1 MLDNQSF
8 RFFGSAVQ
16 ENIKKIFDIAFS
28 LQGFHE
34 QGMPFFLRLFRCVL
48 LFPFSEKM
56 EVIGQHLVAMV
67 FFLLIL
73 LLRGGFSDLRSDRWL
88 LSAVIADTKIIC
100 QFHSGFFARQSE
112 QSGDKINCIAVRLAS
127 EAMETL
133 IYFHARISVIVEW
146 ADCHAM
152 TVDTD
157 AVHLCRLSCSNG
169 LLNCFKY
176 IHYIF
181 LSGNKKG
188 TRHFQRE
195 NSKCLLKFHILFFVL
210 RSFLLLF
217 LFAFCLLILQAFFEG
232 VFRFGLFLNLGL
244 LRCKNF
250 ADPVANIFH
259 RL

>member
-1 MLDNQSF
+1 MV
-8 RFFGSAVQ
+8 R
-16 ENIKKIFDIAFS
+16 KKIGTPTAAATEK
-28 LQGFHE
+28 QR
-34 QGMPFFLRLFRCVL
+34 MPFILRLFRCVL
-48 LFPFSEKM
+48 LFPFSEKV

-73 LLRGGFSDLRSDRWL
+73 LFPCGFSDLGSDRWL

-127 EAMETL
+127 EAMKTL

-146 ADCHAM
+146 ADRHAV

-176 IHYIF
+176 IHCII

-188 TRHFQRE
+188 TRHFRKE
-195 NSKCLLKFHILFFVL
+195 NGKCLLKFHILFFVL
-210 RSFLLLF
+210 RRFLRRLLF
-217 LFAFCLLILQAFFEG
+217 L
-232 VFRFGLFLNLGL
+232 LFLLKLQSLG
-244 LRCKNF
+244 
-250 ADPVANIFH
+250 
-259 RL
+259 

>member
-1 MLDNQSF
+1 MV
-8 RFFGSAVQ
+8 R
-16 ENIKKIFDIAFS
+16 KKIGTPTAAATEK
-28 LQGFHE
+28 QR
-34 QGMPFFLRLFRCVL
+34 MPFILRLFRCVL
-48 LFPFSEKM
+48 LFPFSEKV

-73 LLRGGFSDLRSDRWL
+73 LLGGGFSDLRSDRWL

-127 EAMETL
+127 EAMKTL

-146 ADCHAM
+146 ADRHAV

-176 IHYIF
+176 IHCII

-195 NSKCLLKFHILFFVL
+195 NGKCLLEFHILFFVL
-210 RSFLLLF
+210 RRFLLRLLF
-217 LFAFCLLILQAFFEG
+217 L
-232 VFRFGLFLNLGL
+232 LFLLKLQSLG
-244 LRCKNF
+244 
-250 ADPVANIFH
+250 
-259 RL
+259 

>member
-1 MLDNQSF
+1 MLGNQSF
-8 RFFGSAVQ
+8 LFFGSAVQ
-16 ENIKKIFDIAFS
+16 ENIKQIFDIAFS

-34 QGMPFFLRLFRCVL
+34 QGMPFILRLFRCVL

-67 FFLLIL
+67 FFLLVSL
-73 LLRGGFSDLRSDRWL
+73 LWGRLSYLRSDGWL

-100 QFHSGFFARQSE
+100 QFHSGFFAWQSE
-112 QSGDKINCIAVRLAS
+112 QSGNKINCIAVRLAS

-169 LLNCFKY
+169 QLNCFKY

-181 LSGNKKG
+181 LSGNKKA
-188 TRHFQRE
+188 
-195 NSKCLLKFHILFFVL
+195 L
-210 RSFLLLF
+210 
-217 LFAFCLLILQAFFEG
+217 
-232 VFRFGLFLNLGL
+232 
-244 LRCKNF
+244 
-250 ADPVANIFH
+250 DIFKEKTASAC
-259 RL
+259 

>member
-1 MLDNQSF
+1 MLGNQSF
-8 RFFGSAVQ
+8 LFFGSAIQ
-16 ENIKKIFDIAFS
+16 ENIKQIFDIAFS

-34 QGMPFFLRLFRCVL
+34 QRMPFILRLFRCVL

-157 AVHLCRLSCSNG
+157 AVHLYRLSCSNG
-169 LLNCFKY
+169 LLNYFKY
-176 IHYIF
+176 IHCIF

-195 NSKCLLKFHILFFVL
+195 NGKCLLKFHILFFVL
-210 RSFLLLF
+210 RCFLLLC
-217 LFAFCLLILQAFFEG
+217 LFAFCLLIQQAFFERML
-232 VFRFGLFLNLGL
+232 RFGLFLNLCL
-244 LRCKNF
+244 FRREDF
-250 ADPVANIFH
+250 SDPVANIFH

>member
-1 MLDNQSF
+1 
-8 RFFGSAVQ
+8 
-16 ENIKKIFDIAFS
+16 
-28 LQGFHE
+28 
-34 QGMPFFLRLFRCVL
+34 
-48 LFPFSEKM
+48 
-56 EVIGQHLVAMV
+56 MV

-157 AVHLCRLSCSNG
+157 AVHLCRLSGGND
-169 LLNCFKY
+169 LFDRFKY
-176 IHYIF
+176 IHCIF

-195 NSKCLLKFHILFFVL
+195 NGKCLLKFHILFFL
-210 RSFLLLF
+210 IRSFLLLF
-217 LFAFCLLILQAFFEG
+217 LFAFCLRILQAFFEG
-232 VFRFGLFLNLGL
+232 VFRFGLLLGFSL
-244 LRCKNF
+244 FRREDF
-250 ADPVANIFH
+250 SDPVANIFH